1 MLDFVTNL
9 ALRSRALAALV
20 GLTRTI
26 QRWAI
31 LLLHCILSSD
41 GKSEAHCIRIKWGQ
55 VYRVTILTVILV
67 QSSIVG
73 IAKPVVQRRG
83 GEKAE
88 RRWTSPM
95 FFRAF
100 SRPLPL

>member
-31 LLLHCILSSD
+31 LLLHYILSSD

-55 VYRVTILTVILV
+55 V
-67 QSSIVG
+67 
-73 IAKPVVQRRG
+73 
-83 GEKAE
+83 
-88 RRWTSPM
+88 
-95 FFRAF
+95 
-100 SRPLPL
+100 